1 MELAASQA
9 LTRRKLLVAESNS
22 PKPTSAMTMIDQ
34 LPRDTATPAH
44 ILVAE
49 DDCELRVLIVAA
61 LRAAG
66 FVVTEAEDGRD
77 LLDRLADTLQPDR
90 RVAAFDMVLSDI
102 RLPGFTALDVM
113 VGARCLLST
122 TRIVLMTAFGDA
134 YTHEKA
140 LSLGATAVLDKP
152 LRLDDLCKTVA
163 RILTEAPNANS

>member
-1 MELAASQA
+1 MGLAAGRAS
-9 LTRRKLLVAESNS
+9 TRRKSVFTESNC
-22 PKPTSAMTMIDQ
+22 PKANSAMTKIDE
-34 LPRDTATPAH
+34 LPRETVAPAH

-49 DDCELRVLIVAA
+49 DDRELRVLIVAA

-66 FVVTEAEDGRD
+66 FIVTEAENGRD

-90 RVAAFDMVLSDI
+90 RVEAFDMVLSDI

-134 YTHEKA
+134 HTHEKA

-152 LRLDDLCKTVA
+152 LRLDDLCKTVS
-163 RILTEAPNANS
+163 RILNQTPAAGS